1 MKSPAGIK
9 QSLWLGCAQVGS
21 RTSLYVFNASS
32 DWRRV
37 AYCCVG
43 LAYSCIGLAYSCVV
57 LRRLAYKLRT
67 FCAKCLRRRYAKK
80 LNVFIFLRSSR
91 VPICVPPRTVA

>member
-1 MKSPAGIK
+1 MKTPAGVK

-43 LAYSCIGLAYSCVV
+43 LAYICVGLAYSCVGLAYSCVGLAYSCVV
-57 LRRLAYKLRT
+57 KSTRKVREK
-67 FCAKCLRRRYAKK
+67 
-80 LNVFIFLRSSR
+80 N
-91 VPICVPPRTVA
+91 